1 LSKRTA
7 RLKSRTVSLSGN
19 ALLLAF
25 GHLSREV
32 RVDLSLVP
40 RDCAAAGQNLKG
52 PWQFAFGD
60 RLENLGLAEAGLL
73 LDFRQTLGAPGLFVF
88 HDGSL
93 QKSSAFTDL
102 ERTYSEKS

>member
-1 LSKRTA
+1 MRH
-7 RLKSRTVSLSGN
+7 
-19 ALLLAF
+19 F
-25 GHLSREV
+25 
-32 RVDLSLVP
+32 
-40 RDCAAAGQNLKG
+40 KG
-52 PWQFAFGD
+52 ACQFAFSD

-73 LDFRQTLGAPGLFVF
+73 LDFGQTQRAPRLLIF